1 MKHLLIMILFLILIT
16 SLTSCRSKSS
26 MIHKLLRQ
34 TARWA
39 VAARQDNNAMI
50 AILHANYAAGYLWA
64 LKDIASKT
72 EIEAA
77 TGVDLTQFEHEIIKT
92 QEMATKKVIKSCP
105 DFAPP
110 SSALTRIAGEGI

>member
-1 MKHLLIMILFLILIT
+1 MKKILFAILFLILING
-16 SLTSCRSKSS
+16 LTSCRSKSS
-26 MIHKLLRQ
+26 MISKLLRQ

-50 AILHANYAAGYLWA
+50 SILHANYAAGYLWA
-64 LKDIASKT
+64 LKDIASKA

-77 TGVDLTQFEHEIIKT
+77 TGVDLRHFEHEIIKT
-92 QEMATKKVIKSCP
+92 QEMATKRVIKSCP